1 MAFLASKY
9 SYGVDVNNV
18 DLLAPLFAQPKREAL
33 KFSDP
38 VDVQGYQTQASTLNY
53 SISEMDNNIAL
64 LEQRVNNGETELIPQ
79 LVQLRNA
86 RAGLTSNINQVKAN
100 YENGTKDL
108 EDNKRFW
115 NGSNVSDNGT
125 IGSFFSYASTLDST
139 LNPSITNQKER
150 HNFVNNTMSLY
161 DKNGIFKS
169 FYSPM
174 HFNTDEMNTI
184 MLNLGA
190 SGYTLTSNTDAYR
203 QAHSYMQNNFSVGSE
218 IKDNYQHI
226 GLQAI
231 AFMAAFQGDE
241 KYKHQAIV
249 KGADILNRDGTYTKK
264 DGKHH
269 FNIQG
274 AYNMWASEDGTIY
287 QSVSYY
293 DKDGNKY
300 SGYRMS
306 QGVEDNFYIFNSK
319 GDTKLVSETD
329 KSKYTMYYD
338 RQMLHPI
345 KDGEEHSEKSMQ
357 ALYNLLAIATDKDD
371 KTLSNILA
379 ASVSDEDVDVRH
391 YAFSTYEYENL
402 RIIAKELNDFG
413 YDTDGIIREQAD
425 YFNEDGTIKEDQI
438 EAYDVART
446 HLNNMLNTV
455 VSTTAEQIGFAEVQ
469 DIAFKRVNA
478 QRQREIKGSF
488 RINPDSQKT
497 GEENN
502 ITFFDGD
509 DFSIQ
514 SVTYMQ
520 GGEDPI
526 MGTGDLYLTSV
537 KQNVADFVFGHNECK
552 VLNQANQ
559 LAEAT
564 FIRSIGNVNLNKLT
578 MSFQPYATTNN
589 TVSIVGIDG
598 KDHVFTYN
606 GDGDGAFIVK
616 VNNQMI
622 SGLSSKGNLFQGLE
636 GKPLGFDEEGNILGD
651 RAMYMSTYVLIPTD
665 DYLSQSYITVDLDEA
680 NIDYFKTQKLKTDRN
695 IFKRVG
701 DFIGGSTFGDIKISD
716 LMSEF
721 AGQEAAKKSFRDGKP
736 KKFKEM
742 KLWFPDRED
751 QRSALTDHYSDS
763 DAARFLLRVRS
774 ENQEKYEKEYRNKG
788 GTVYRKEQGQ
798 TRLWTD
804 EFIDY
809 MDDRLREDIEEM
821 IKQQLKEQCIIK
833 KNEQTGRYY
842 ITVTAEQ
849 AYGSKENAIKA
860 MAYNSETNRN
870 GLILVEK
877 DGDKWT
883 ENTKGKYKKD
893 GYVIVQTG
901 IPINKLDYR
910 YNELVKQFDAKQKQM
925 LGQSASVTSAVYEK
939 K

>member
-79 LVQLRNA
+79 LMQLRNA

-100 YENGTKDL
+100 YDNGTKDL

-174 HFNTDEMNTI
+174 HFNTNEMNTI
-184 MLNLGA
+184 MLDLGA

-203 QAHSYMQNNFSVGSE
+203 QAHSYMNNNFSVGSE

-319 GDTKLVSETD
+319 GDAKLVSETD

-345 KDGEEHSEKSMQ
+345 KDGGEHSEKSMQ

-446 HLNNMLNTV
+446 HLNNMLNAV

-469 DIAFKRVNA
+469 DIAFMRVNA

-488 RINPDSQKT
+488 RINPNSQKT
-497 GEENN
+497 EQENN
-502 ITFFDGD
+502 IPSFFDSD
-509 DFSIQ
+509 DFSIK

-537 KQNVADFVFGHNECK
+537 KQNVADFVFGHNECEI
-552 VLNQANQ
+552 LNQANQ

-578 MSFQPYATTNN
+578 MSFQPYATSKNAI
-589 TVSIVGIDG
+589 SIVGIDG
-598 KDHVFTYN
+598 KDHVFSYN

-665 DYLSQSYITVDLDEA
+665 DYLSQSYITVDLDE
-680 NIDYFKTQKLKTDRN
+680 NDIGYFKTQELKTDRN
-695 IFKRVG
+695 IFKRVL
-701 DFIGGSTFGDIKISD
+701 DFFVGSGTFGDVKISD

-721 AGQEAAKKSFRDGKP
+721 AGQAAEKKRFREGTP
-736 KKFKEM
+736 KEKGWYTSK
-742 KLWFPDRED
+742 ED
-751 QRSALTDHYSDS
+751 QRSVATSHYSRS
-763 DAARFLLRVRS
+763 DAGKFLFRLRN
-774 ENQEKYEKEYRNKG
+774 ENAEKYEKEYKNKG
-788 GTVYRKEQGQ
+788 GTVYRKKQGQ
-798 TRLWTD
+798 THMWTN
-804 EFIDY
+804 EFMDY
-809 MDDRLREDIEEM
+809 VDDRLREDIEEM
-821 IKQQLKEQCIIK
+821 IKQQLKEQGIIK

-842 ITVTAEQ
+842 VTVTAEQ

-893 GYVIVQTG
+893 GYVIVQIG
-901 IPINKLDYR
+901 NPINKLDYR

>member
-1 MAFLASKY
+1 MKEWREDRKALKREAKHKKMRDNKNNIKEEEKEMAFLASKY
-9 SYGVDVNNV
+9 SYGVDVNNI

-79 LVQLRNA
+79 LIQLRNA

-100 YENGTKDL
+100 YENGIKDL

-125 IGSFFSYASTLDST
+125 ISSFFSYASTLDST

-184 MLNLGA
+184 MLDLGA

-203 QAHSYMQNNFSVGSE
+203 QAHSYMNNNFSVGSE

-319 GDTKLVSETD
+319 GDAKLVSETD

-345 KDGEEHSEKSMQ
+345 KDGGEHSEKSMQ

-446 HLNNMLNTV
+446 HLNNMLNT
-455 VSTTAEQIGFAEVQ
+455 
-469 DIAFKRVNA
+469 NC
-478 QRQREIKGSF
+478 
-488 RINPDSQKT
+488 
-497 GEENN
+497 
-502 ITFFDGD
+502 
-509 DFSIQ
+509 
-514 SVTYMQ
+514 
-520 GGEDPI
+520 
-526 MGTGDLYLTSV
+526 L
-537 KQNVADFVFGHNECK
+537 
-552 VLNQANQ
+552 
-559 LAEAT
+559 
-564 FIRSIGNVNLNKLT
+564 
-578 MSFQPYATTNN
+578 
-589 TVSIVGIDG
+589 
-598 KDHVFTYN
+598 
-606 GDGDGAFIVK
+606 
-616 VNNQMI
+616 
-622 SGLSSKGNLFQGLE
+622 
-636 GKPLGFDEEGNILGD
+636 
-651 RAMYMSTYVLIPTD
+651 
-665 DYLSQSYITVDLDEA
+665 
-680 NIDYFKTQKLKTDRN
+680 
-695 IFKRVG
+695 
-701 DFIGGSTFGDIKISD
+701 
-716 LMSEF
+716 
-721 AGQEAAKKSFRDGKP
+721 
-736 KKFKEM
+736 
-742 KLWFPDRED
+742 
-751 QRSALTDHYSDS
+751 HY
-763 DAARFLLRVRS
+763 
-774 ENQEKYEKEYRNKG
+774 
-788 GTVYRKEQGQ
+788 
-798 TRLWTD
+798 
-804 EFIDY
+804 
-809 MDDRLREDIEEM
+809 
-821 IKQQLKEQCIIK
+821 C
-833 KNEQTGRYY
+833 
-842 ITVTAEQ
+842 
-849 AYGSKENAIKA
+849 
-860 MAYNSETNRN
+860 
-870 GLILVEK
+870 
-877 DGDKWT
+877 
-883 ENTKGKYKKD
+883 
-893 GYVIVQTG
+893 
-901 IPINKLDYR
+901 
-910 YNELVKQFDAKQKQM
+910 
-925 LGQSASVTSAVYEK
+925 
-939 K
+939 

>member
-79 LVQLRNA
+79 LMQLRNA

-100 YENGTKDL
+100 YDNGTKDL

-174 HFNTDEMNTI
+174 HFNTNEMNTI
-184 MLNLGA
+184 MLDLGA

-203 QAHSYMQNNFSVGSE
+203 QAHSYMNNNFSVGSE

-319 GDTKLVSETD
+319 GDAKLVSETD

-345 KDGEEHSEKSMQ
+345 KDGGEHSEKSMQ

-446 HLNNMLNTV
+446 HLNNMLNAV

-469 DIAFKRVNA
+469 DIAFMRVNA

-488 RINPDSQKT
+488 RINPNSQKT
-497 GEENN
+497 EQENN
-502 ITFFDGD
+502 IPSFFDSD
-509 DFSIQ
+509 DFSIK

-552 VLNQANQ
+552 ILNQANQ

-578 MSFQPYATTNN
+578 MSFQPYATSKNAI
-589 TVSIVGIDG
+589 SIVGIDG
-598 KDHVFTYN
+598 KDHVFSYN

-665 DYLSQSYITVDLDEA
+665 DYLSQSYITVDLDEN
-680 NIDYFKTQKLKTDRN
+680 NIDYFKTQELKTDRN
-695 IFKRVG
+695 IFKRVL
-701 DFIGGSTFGDIKISD
+701 DFVGSGTFGDVKISD

-721 AGQEAAKKSFRDGKP
+721 AGQAAEKKRIREGTP
-736 KKFKEM
+736 KETGWITYK
-742 KLWFPDRED
+742 ED
-751 QRSALTDHYSDS
+751 QRSVLTSHYSQS
-763 DAARFLLRVRS
+763 DAGKFLFRLRN
-774 ENQEKYEKEYRNKG
+774 ENAEKYEKEYKNKNKG
-788 GTVYRKEQGQ
+788 GTVYRKERGQ
-798 TRLWTD
+798 THLWTD

-821 IKQQLKEQCIIK
+821 IKQQLKEQGIIK

-842 ITVTAEQ
+842 VTVTAEQ
-849 AYGSKENAIKA
+849 AYGSKKNAIKA

-893 GYVIVQTG
+893 GYVIVQIG
-901 IPINKLDYR
+901 NPINKLDYR

>member
-108 EDNKRFW
+108 ENNKRFW

-161 DKNGIFKS
+161 DENGIFKS

-174 HFNTDEMNTI
+174 HFNTEEMNTI

-203 QAHSYMQNNFSVGSE
+203 QAHSYMNNSFSVGSE
-218 IKDNYQHI
+218 IKDNYQQI

-269 FNIQG
+269 FNIHG
-274 AYNMWASEDGTIY
+274 AYNMWASEDGAIY

-319 GDTKLVSETD
+319 GDAKLVNETD

-345 KDGEEHSEKSMQ
+345 KDGGEHSEKSMQ

-379 ASVSDEDVDVRH
+379 ASASDEGVDVRR

-413 YDTDGIIREQAD
+413 YDADGIIREQAD

-446 HLNNMLNTV
+446 HLYNMLNAV

-469 DIAFKRVNA
+469 DIAFMRVNA

-488 RINPDSQKT
+488 RINPDSQKPE
-497 GEENN
+497 EENN
-502 ITFFDGD
+502 ISFFDSD
-509 DFSIQ
+509 DFSIK

-537 KQNVADFVFGHNECK
+537 KQNVADFVFDHNLCE

-578 MSFQPYATTNN
+578 MSFQPYATSKNAIST
-589 TVSIVGIDG
+589 VGIDG

-616 VNNQMI
+616 VNNQII

-665 DYLSQSYITVDLDEA
+665 DYLSQCYITVDLDE
-680 NIDYFKTQKLKTDRN
+680 NDIDYFKTQELKTDRN
-695 IFKRVG
+695 ILKRVW
-701 DFIGGSTFGDIKISD
+701 DSIGSGIFGDVKISD

-721 AGQEAAKKSFRDGKP
+721 AGQAAEKKRFRREGTP
-736 KKFKEM
+736 KEKGWITYK
-742 KLWFPDRED
+742 ED
-751 QRSALTDHYSDS
+751 QRSVPTAHYSQS
-763 DAARFLLRVRS
+763 DAGKFLFHLRN
-774 ENQEKYEKEYRNKG
+774 ENAEKYEKEYKNKG
-788 GTVYRKEQGQ
+788 GTIYRKEQGQ
-798 TRLWTD
+798 THMWTN

-821 IKQQLKEQCIIK
+821 IKQQFKEQGIIK

-842 ITVTAEQ
+842 VTVTAEQ

-893 GYVIVQTG
+893 GYVIVQIG

>member
-38 VDVQGYQTQASTLNY
+38 VDVQGYQTQASTLSY

-64 LEQRVNNGETELIPQ
+64 LVQRVNNGETELIPQ

-86 RAGLTSNINQVKAN
+86 RAGLTSNINQVKTN

-108 EDNKRFW
+108 EANKRFW

-125 IGSFFSYASTLDST
+125 IGSFFSYASTLDNT

-169 FYSPM
+169 FYSPK

-184 MLNLGA
+184 MLDLGA

-203 QAHSYMQNNFSVGSE
+203 QAHSYMNDNFSVGSE

-274 AYNMWASEDGTIY
+274 AYNMWASGDGAIF

-319 GDTKLVSETD
+319 GDATLVSETD

-338 RQMLHPI
+338 RQMLHPV
-345 KDGEEHSEKSMQ
+345 KDGGEHSEKSMQ

-379 ASVSDEDVDVRH
+379 ASVSDEGVDVRH

-413 YDTDGIIREQAD
+413 YDVDGIIGEQAD
-425 YFNEDGTIKEDQI
+425 YFNEDGTIKEDHI
-438 EAYDVART
+438 EEYDVART
-446 HLNNMLNTV
+446 HLIDMLNTV
-455 VSTTAEQIGFAEVQ
+455 VATTAEQIGFAEVQ
-469 DIAFKRVNA
+469 DIAFMRVNA
-478 QRQREIKGSF
+478 ERQRVIKGSF
-488 RINPDSQKT
+488 RVNPNSEKT
-497 GEENN
+497 EQENN
-502 ITFFDGD
+502 IPSFFDGD
-509 DFSIQ
+509 DFSIK

-537 KQNVADFVFGHNECK
+537 KQNVADFVFGHNECE

-578 MSFQPYATTNN
+578 MSFQPYATSKNA
-589 TVSIVGIDG
+589 VSIVGIDG
-598 KDHVFTYN
+598 KDHAFTYN

-616 VNNQMI
+616 VNNQMF

-636 GKPLGFDEEGNILGD
+636 DNPLGFDDEGNILGD

-665 DYLSQSYITVDLDEA
+665 DYLSQSYITVDLDEY
-680 NIDYFKTQKLKTDRN
+680 NIDYFKTQKLKTDRS
-695 IFKRVG
+695 IFKRFW
-701 DFIGGSTFGDIKISD
+701 DYIGGGTLGDIKISD

-721 AGQEAAKKSFRDGKP
+721 AGQAAEKKRFDEGKL
-736 KKFKEM
+736 KMWRWYTGK
-742 KLWFPDRED
+742 ED
-751 QRSALTDHYSDS
+751 QRSAPTYHYSS
-763 DAARFLLRVRS
+763 SGAGKFLLYVMG
-774 ENQEKYEKEYRNKG
+774 ENRGKYEKEYKNKG
-788 GTVYRKEQGQ
+788 GTVYRKEQGK
-798 TRLWTD
+798 THVWTD
-804 EFIDY
+804 EFRDY
-809 MDDRLREDIEEM
+809 VDERLREDVEEM
-821 IKQQLKEQCIIK
+821 IKQQLKEQGIIK

-860 MAYNSETNRN
+860 MAYNSKTNRN
-870 GLILVEK
+870 GLILVK
-877 DGDKWT
+877 KNGDKWT

-901 IPINKLDYR
+901 IPIDKLDYR
-910 YNELVKQFDAKQKQM
+910 YNELVKQFDAKRKQM

>member
-38 VDVQGYQTQASTLNY
+38 VDVQGYQTQASTLSY

-100 YENGTKDL
+100 YENGTNDL

-169 FYSPM
+169 FYSPK

-203 QAHSYMQNNFSVGSE
+203 QAHSYMNNNFSVGSE
-218 IKDNYQHI
+218 IKDNYQQI

-249 KGADILNRDGTYTKK
+249 KGADILNRGGTYTKK

-274 AYNMWASEDGTIY
+274 AYNMWASEDGAIY

-319 GDTKLVSETD
+319 GDAKLVSETD

-345 KDGEEHSEKSMQ
+345 KDGGEHSEKSMQ

-379 ASVSDEDVDVRH
+379 ASASDEGVDVRH

-413 YDTDGIIREQAD
+413 YDADGIIREQAD

-446 HLNNMLNTV
+446 HLYNMLNTV

-488 RINPDSQKT
+488 RINPDSQKP
-497 GEENN
+497 EQD
-502 ITFFDGD
+502 IPSFFDGD
-509 DFSIQ
+509 DFSIK

-537 KQNVADFVFGHNECK
+537 KQNVADLVFGHNECEM
-552 VLNQANQ
+552 LNQANQ

-680 NIDYFKTQKLKTDRN
+680 NIDYFKTQELKTDRN
-695 IFKRVG
+695 FFKRAW
-701 DFIGGSTFGDIKISD
+701 DFIGGSTFGDVKISD

-721 AGQEAAKKSFRDGKP
+721 AGQADRKKRFREGNP
-736 KKFKEM
+736 SEM
-742 KLWFPDRED
+742 GRNEYYEVYGFAGR
-751 QRSALTDHYSDS
+751 DHYSDS
-763 DAARFLLRVRS
+763 DAGEFLYRLRK
-774 ENQEKYEKEYRNKG
+774 ENAEKYKKEYENKG
-788 GTVYRKEQGQ
+788 GTVYRKEQRK
-798 TRLWTD
+798 THMFTD
-804 EFIDY
+804 EFSDYIDE
-809 MDDRLREDIEEM
+809 RLREDVEEM
-821 IKQQLKEQCIIK
+821 IKQQLKEQGIIK

-849 AYGSKENAIKA
+849 AYGSKKNAIKA

-877 DGDKWT
+877 NGDKWT

-901 IPINKLDYR
+901 IPIDKLDYK

>member
-38 VDVQGYQTQASTLNY
+38 VDVQGYQTQASTLSY

-64 LEQRVNNGETELIPQ
+64 LEQKVNNGETELIPQ

-86 RAGLTSNINQVKAN
+86 RAGLTSNINQVKTN

-125 IGSFFSYASTLDST
+125 IGSFFSYASTLDNT

-184 MLNLGA
+184 MLDLGA

-203 QAHSYMQNNFSVGSE
+203 QARSYMDNNFSVGSE

-274 AYNMWASEDGTIY
+274 AYNMWASEDGAIY

-293 DKDGNKY
+293 DKDGNKH

-306 QGVEDNFYIFNSK
+306 QGVVDNFYIFNSK
-319 GDTKLVSETD
+319 GEAKLVDETD
-329 KSKYTMYYD
+329 KSKYTMYYN
-338 RQMLHPI
+338 RQMLHPV
-345 KDGEEHSEKSMQ
+345 KDGGEHSEKSMQ

-413 YDTDGIIREQAD
+413 YNVDGIIGEQAD
-425 YFNEDGTIKEDQI
+425 YFNEDGTIKEDQV
-438 EAYDVART
+438 EAYDIART

-455 VSTTAEQIGFAEVQ
+455 VATTAEQIGFAEVQ
-469 DIAFKRVNA
+469 DIAFMRVNA
-478 QRQREIKGSF
+478 QRQKEIKGSF
-488 RINPDSQKT
+488 KVNLNSEKT
-497 GEENN
+497 EQENN
-502 ITFFDGD
+502 IPSFFDGD
-509 DFSIQ
+509 DFSIK

-537 KQNVADFVFGHNECK
+537 KQNVADFVFGHNECE

-559 LAEAT
+559 SAEAT

-578 MSFQPYATTNN
+578 MSFQPYATSENA
-589 TVSIVGIDG
+589 VSIVGIDG

-606 GDGDGAFIVK
+606 GDGGGAFIVK

-636 GKPLGFDEEGNILGD
+636 GNPLGFDDEGNILGD

-665 DYLSQSYITVDLDEA
+665 DYLSQSYITVDLDEY
-680 NIDYFKTQKLKTDRN
+680 NIDYFKTQELKTDRN
-695 IFKRVG
+695 IFERVG
-701 DFIGGSTFGDIKISD
+701 DYIVGGTFGDIKISD

-721 AGQEAAKKSFRDGKP
+721 AGQAAEKKRFNEGKP
-736 KKFKEM
+736 KMWRWYTGK
-742 KLWFPDRED
+742 ED
-751 QRSALTDHYSDS
+751 QRSAPTHHYSQS
-763 DAARFLLRVRS
+763 DAGKFLFRVIGK
-774 ENQEKYEKEYRNKG
+774 NQEKYEKEYKNKG
-788 GTVYRKEQGQ
+788 GTVYRKEQGK
-798 TRLWTD
+798 THMWTD
-804 EFIDY
+804 EFRDY
-809 MDDRLREDIEEM
+809 VDKRLREDVEEM
-821 IKQQLKEQCIIK
+821 IKQQLKEQGIIK

-901 IPINKLDYR
+901 TPINNLDYR
-910 YNELVKQFDAKQKQM
+910 YNELVKQFDAKRKQM